1 MLTVT
6 EIQRLQYQLQ
16 DMQAALAADHEVAA
30 TLARCVLALD
40 EVQTRRTMSRAQRR
54 ADHNARL
61 FGLAK

>member
-16 DMQAALAADHEVAA
+16 DMQDANAADPEVAA

-54 ADHNARL
+54 ADRNARL